1 MNNYKII
8 FLLLLS
14 SILSNYSNAQTVMIS
29 GNVSTALD
37 LPMAGVTIEINTGE
51 STLTATTDEQG
62 NYIFEAV
69 PIDNAIRIVAEKE
82 DDHLNGVS
90 SLDIVLGARHIL
102 GLERFDSP
110 SDYIAMDLNK
120 SGSITGFDL
129 VVMRQ
134 LILGLGLITEFRN
147 YDAWRFMEKRQ
158 FDGITILENNELNYT
173 VEENEFISI
182 NSTEPII
189 FNIIGIK
196 IGDAS
201 GNATP

>member
-51 STLTATTDEQG
+51 STLTTTTDVQG
-62 NYIFEAV
+62 NYSFEAV

-120 SGSITGFDL
+120 SGSITSFDL